1 MYNFSRSVT
10 DHDDFLPAVIMV
22 QSPCYSSQCT
32 STHSATEDVYSRH
45 YLRPGAVAPTTSTVP
60 QDTSTVAPTTSTVPQ
75 DTCTVDQDARTVDQ
89 DADTVDPDTCAVASS
104 ARTVAPATSTLAS
117 SAASVATSTRVMAP
131 ATVTVATGSVTVTTS
146 TVCDAGLA
154 HARFNHGLACGPTSH
169 TESIM
174 VHSPSINRLR
184 QASSSL
190 FKLDTLKLNRLRTS
204 ALLQSKL
211 PRLKQLKLSN
221 FFTRAPPTKTN

>member
-60 QDTSTVAPTTSTVPQ
+60 QDTSTV
-75 DTCTVDQDARTVDQ
+75 DQDARTVDQ
-89 DADTVDPDTCAVASS
+89 DAGTVDPDTCAVASS

-131 ATVTVATGSVTVTTS
+131 ATVTVATGSVTATTS

-169 TESIM
+169 IVQMYVLARASTSKVWIYRLNLD
-174 VHSPSINRLR
+174 SPCSFYI
-184 QASSSL
+184 
-190 FKLDTLKLNRLRTS
+190 
-204 ALLQSKL
+204 
-211 PRLKQLKLSN
+211 
-221 FFTRAPPTKTN
+221 